1 MPGSLEVAKVRATF
15 ISPTLSTR
23 LKDSG
28 MARIHSHRHGKS
40 HQTRPPSKSTP
51 NWVTTTP
58 DEAKTV
64 ILKLAKE
71 GTSPSRIGQT
81 LRDDYGVPLVKPLVG
96 KSLGGILAE
105 GKAAPKVPQDLQDL
119 IERAQRV
126 QKHLQV
132 HRSDRKNVH
141 SLELVEAKI
150 YRLSKYYKAKGIL
163 ANDFKYTAVVAQLA

>member
-1 MPGSLEVAKVRATF
+1 
-15 ISPTLSTR
+15 
-23 LKDSG
+23 

-51 NWVTTTP
+51 SWVTTSP
-58 DEAKTV
+58 EEARTV
-64 ILKLAKE
+64 IIKLAKD
-71 GTSPSRIGQT
+71 GVTPSRIGQT
-81 LRDDYGVPLVKPLVG
+81 LRDDYGVPLVKPLAG
-96 KSLGGILAE
+96 KSLGDILAD

-163 ANDFKYTAVVAQLA
+163 PSDFKYTAVVAQLA

>member
-1 MPGSLEVAKVRATF
+1 VNLQATF
-15 ISPTLSTR
+15 ISPTRSTR
-23 LKDSG
+23 PKDSS

-40 HQTRPPSKSTP
+40 HQTRPPSNSTP
-51 NWVTTTP
+51 NWVTTTA
-58 DEAKTV
+58 DEARTV

-96 KSLGGILAE
+96 KSLGRILTE
-105 GKAAPKVPQDLQDL
+105 GKAAPKLPQDIQDL
-119 IERAQRV
+119 IERAHRV

-132 HRSDRKNVH
+132 HKSDRKNVH

-150 YRLSKYYKAKGIL
+150 YRLSKYYKGRGIL
-163 ANDFKYTAVVAQLA
+163 PSDFKYTAVVAQLA

>member
-1 MPGSLEVAKVRATF
+1 
-15 ISPTLSTR
+15 
-23 LKDSG
+23 

-40 HQTRPPSKSTP
+40 HQTRPPSRSSPT
-51 NWVTTTP
+51 WVTTTP
-58 DEAKTV
+58 DEARTV

-71 GTSPSRIGQT
+71 GVTPSRIGQT

-96 KSLGGILAE
+96 KSLGSILVE

-132 HRSDRKNVH
+132 HGSDRKNVH

-150 YRLSKYYKAKGIL
+150 YRLSKYYKDRGIL
-163 ANDFKYTAVVAQLA
+163 PSDFKYTAVVAQLA

>member
-1 MPGSLEVAKVRATF
+1 
-15 ISPTLSTR
+15 
-23 LKDSG
+23 

-51 NWVTTTP
+51 SWVTTSAE
-58 DEAKTV
+58 DARTV

-71 GTSPSRIGQT
+71 GVTPSKIGQT
-81 LRDDYGVPLVKPLVG
+81 LRDDYGVPLVKPLAG
-96 KSLGGILAE
+96 KSLGAILTE
-105 GKAAPKVPQDLQDL
+105 GKAAPKLPQDLQDL
-119 IERAQRV
+119 IDRAQRV
-126 QKHLQV
+126 QNHLKV

-163 ANDFKYTAVVAQLA
+163 PSDFKYTAVVAQLA